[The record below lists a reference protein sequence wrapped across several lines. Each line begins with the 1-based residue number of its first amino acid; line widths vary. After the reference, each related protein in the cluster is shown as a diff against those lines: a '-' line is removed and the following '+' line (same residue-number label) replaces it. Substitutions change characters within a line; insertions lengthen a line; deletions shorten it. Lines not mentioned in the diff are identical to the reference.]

1 MLSAMLA
8 RYRIIRGKRPPDDPL
23 PEGQRT
29 DIRKHVDHPLSPEP
43 EMVERLLADPDD
55 PERAARFA
63 RDYDAL
69 LERRFAAD
77 PEPFEDIAERARA
90 GDVYLGCSC
99 PTRRQPDVNRCH
111 TVRALR
117 FFADR
122 FDDLEV
128 RFPT

>member
-1 MLSAMLA
+1 MLA

-23 PEGQRT
+23 PAGQRI
-29 DIRKHVDHPLSPEP
+29 DIRKHVRHPLSPEP
-43 EMVERLLADPDD
+43 EMVERLLADPADVD
-55 PERAARFA
+55 RAARFA

-69 LERRFAAD
+69 LESRFAAD
-77 PEPFEDIAERARA
+77 PAPFEAIADRARD

-117 FFADR
+117 FFAER
-122 FDDLEV
+122 FPDLDV
-128 RFPT
+128 RFPD